1 MDRLQI
7 NPYPLVSLTGGY
19 AMPLPIAPLL
29 PFAMRLGVFAAVVY
43 ATKRYLAARS
53 HAGRTDQRVED
64 AFDDLGEGL
73 AVHRPADR
81 ADDETTQTNTA
92 ARMVRIVRIGKRRI
106 EIDAAVMARLRVRK
120 RDE

>member
-1 MDRLQI
+1 
-7 NPYPLVSLTGGY
+7 
-19 AMPLPIAPLL
+19 
-29 PFAMRLGVFAAVVY
+29 
-43 ATKRYLAARS
+43 
-53 HAGRTDQRVED
+53 
-64 AFDDLGEGL
+64 
-73 AVHRPADR
+73 VHRPADR